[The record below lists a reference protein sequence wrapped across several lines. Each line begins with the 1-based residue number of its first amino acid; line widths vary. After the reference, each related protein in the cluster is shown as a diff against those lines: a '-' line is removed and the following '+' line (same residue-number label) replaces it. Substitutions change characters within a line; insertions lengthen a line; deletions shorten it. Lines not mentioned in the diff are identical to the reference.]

1 MDRKKKIML
10 LVVIGWVLSVLVIVG
25 VVAAIKYRRHKIEN
39 KREAKSSEMV
49 DQIKGGQASFVVDP
63 NALPVSGE
71 EIDDE
76 VDGDDVEETLD
87 IKLTFETPD
96 IDETEETDEVDS
108 DSNNSGS
115 GYNLISYGTIN
126 IPSINCDIPLWEGAG
141 KIELRYGAGRMPL
154 SCHAGQQGNLVIYGH
169 RMRKYGSMFNRLG
182 EVQIG
187 DSIII
192 TRIDGSSYTYIVDQ
206 IETIEPSQITSYIE
220 VEDSGARIT
229 LITCTPTGVGTHRL
243 LVIGHLS

>member
-1 MDRKKKIML
+1 MDRKKKIIL

-25 VVAAIKYRRHKIEN
+25 VVIGIKYKRHQIEN

-49 DQIKGGQASFVVDP
+49 DQIKDGQESFVVDP

-76 VDGDDVEETLD
+76 VDGEDVEETLD
-87 IKLTFETPD
+87 LTLTFESTE
-96 IDETEETDEVDS
+96 IDETEDS
-108 DSNNSGS
+108 DSVGNGSGS
-115 GYNLISYGTIN
+115 GYNLVSYGTIS

-154 SCHAGQQGNLVIYGH
+154 SCHAGEQGNLVIYGH

-187 DSIII
+187 DSITIS
-192 TRIDGSSYTYIVDQ
+192 RIDGSSYIYIVDQ
-206 IETIEPSQITSYIE
+206 IETIEPSEITSYID
-220 VEDSGARIT
+220 VQDSGARIT
-229 LITCTPTGVGTHRL
+229 LITCTPTGVGSHRL

>member
-10 LVVIGWVLSVLVIVG
+10 LVVIGWVLSVAVIVG
-25 VVAAIKYRRHKIEN
+25 VVIGIKYKRHKIEN
-39 KREAKSSEMV
+39 KREVKASEMV
-49 DQIKGGQASFVVDP
+49 DQIKGGQESFRVDP

-76 VDGDDVEETLD
+76 VDGEDVEETLD
-87 IKLTFETPD
+87 LKLTFELPD
-96 IDETEETDEVDS
+96 IDETEETDEDQQQY
-108 DSNNSGS
+108 NENSG
-115 GYNLISYGTIN
+115 YDLISYGTIS
-126 IPSINCDIPLWEGAG
+126 IPSIDCDIPLWNGAG

-154 SCHAGQQGNLVIYGH
+154 SCDAGENGNLVIYGH
-169 RMRKYGSMFNRLG
+169 RMRRYGSMFNRLG

-187 DSIII
+187 DSIVI
-192 TRIDGSSYTYIVDQ
+192 TRTDGSSYTYIVDQ
-206 IETIEPSQITSYIE
+206 IETIEPSQITRYIE

-229 LITCTPTGVGTHRL
+229 LITCTPTGVGSHRL

>member
-1 MDRKKKIML
+1 MDRKKKVML
-10 LVVIGWVLSVLVIVG
+10 LVVIGWVLSVLVIIG
-25 VVAAIKYRRHKIEN
+25 VVAVIKYKRHKIEN

-49 DQIKGGQASFVVDP
+49 DQIKGGQESFEVDP

-76 VDGDDVEETLD
+76 VDGEDVEESLD
-87 IKLTFETPD
+87 LNLSFETPD
-96 IDETEETDEVDS
+96 IDETDDS
-108 DSNNSGS
+108 DSNSSSKGS
-115 GYNLISYGTIN
+115 GYNLVSYGTIN

-154 SCHAGQQGNLVIYGH
+154 SCHAGQNGNLVIYGH

-182 EVQIG
+182 EVKIG

-192 TRIDGSSYTYIVDQ
+192 SRIDGSSYTYIVDQ